1 MNTNHK
7 LIVSAVSSMLV
18 LATVAGAMQA
28 NAADEEGKEKC
39 YGVAKAGKNDCA
51 ANGHAC
57 AGQAKR
63 DSDANEW
70 IYLPSGT
77 CERLIGGSLT
87 PKK

>member
-1 MNTNHK
+1 MKTNHK
-7 LIVSAVSSMLV
+7 LIASAVSSMLV
-18 LATVAGAMQA
+18 LAAAGGALQA
-28 NAADEEGKEKC
+28 NAEDHESKEKC
-39 YGVAKAGKNDCA
+39 YGIAKAGKNDCA

-63 DSDANEW
+63 DSDPNEW

-77 CERLIGGSLT
+77 CERLIGGSLK

>member
-1 MNTNHK
+1 MKTNQK
-7 LIVSAVSSMLV
+7 LIASAVSSLLV
-18 LATVAGAMQA
+18 LAAMGNALQA
-28 NAADEEGKEKC
+28 SAEEEKGKEKC
-39 YGVAKAGKNDCA
+39 YGIAKAGKNDCA

-70 IYLPSGT
+70 IYLPTGT

>member
-1 MNTNHK
+1 MKTNQK
-7 LIVSAVSSMLV
+7 LIATAVSGL
-18 LATVAGAMQA
+18 LALAAMSGTLQA
-28 NAADEEGKEKC
+28 AEDEQGKEKC

-70 IYLPSGT
+70 VYLPAGT
-77 CERLIGGSLT
+77 CERLIGGSAK
-87 PKK
+87 PAKS